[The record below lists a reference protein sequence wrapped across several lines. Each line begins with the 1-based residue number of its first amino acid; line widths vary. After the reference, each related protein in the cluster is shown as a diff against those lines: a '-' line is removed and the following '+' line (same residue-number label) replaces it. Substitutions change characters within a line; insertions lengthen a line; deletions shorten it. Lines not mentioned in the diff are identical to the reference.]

1 MISQGPNILPQEAY
15 YHTPVQDITQPPHQA
30 PMGSLG
36 GPITTPITYSLYIYT
51 LTPPPGTRERVH
63 FVVRLFFDV

>member
-51 LTPPPGTRERVH
+51 LTPPLEHVKEARSWWE
-63 FVVRLFFDV
+63 LFFDV